1 MAQNDRADLFSVN
14 RSVTS
19 LASESRQLRLPT
31 MSSFPKLDKR
41 ISRAVVLCPPA
52 GLLPEMTT
60 DVLDVA
66 AGYAVEN
73 VKRDRSERPLPAR
86 LSLGHWV
93 GRIMGYGHRAA
104 RP

>member
-1 MAQNDRADLFSVN
+1 MARNDRADLFSVN

-41 ISRAVVLCPPA
+41 ISRPAVLCPA
-52 GLLPEMTT
+52 GALPEMTT
-60 DVLDVA
+60 DVIDVA

-73 VKRDRSERPLPAR
+73 VKRDRNEPRSSAR
-86 LSLGHWV
+86 LSLGHLV
-93 GRIMGYGHRAA
+93 GRVLGYGHRAA